1 MAEAVNDLGTIV
13 PLHPPWSLSWRAS
26 LDPDRG
32 LDSIRKLMRL
42 LDEACRVPG
51 TNLRF
56 GWDPIVGLVP
66 WIGDLLTAL
75 IGCAIVVQ
83 AHQMRVPGVVQL
95 RMVLNIAIDLVV
107 GIVPLVGDAIDV
119 F

>member
-42 LDEACRVPG
+42 LDEAFRVPG

-56 GWDPIVGLVP
+56 GWDPIIGLVP
-66 WIGDLLTAL
+66 WIGDVLTAVL
-75 IGCAIVVQ
+75 GSAIVVK
-83 AHQMRVPGVVQL
+83 AHRLRVPGVVQI
-95 RMVLNIAIDLVV
+95 RMLLNIGIDVLVGV
-107 GIVPLVGDAIDV
+107 VPVVGDAAD
-119 F
+119 